1 MTTATVT
8 KNKSAFVGL
17 TPYQIG
23 LAPRGYAF
31 LFLDAERLPMTP
43 QEATD
48 RLEEMG
54 FKPSVR
60 YEETESGLKVRFLL
74 KAVKLA
80 DNFDWQ
86 DESPFDDIIED
97 LYDVFGEAVRSRLTP
112 ANQTSISNHG
122 KLGH

>member
-1 MTTATVT
+1 MTIATAT
-8 KNKSAFVGL
+8 KNKSTFVGL

-31 LFLDAERLPMTP
+31 LFLDAEKLPMTAR
-43 QEATD
+43 EATD

-60 YEETESGLKVRFLL
+60 YEETESGLKVHFLL

-80 DNFDWQ
+80 NDFDWQ
-86 DESPFDDIIED
+86 DESPFEDVIEA

-112 ANQTSISNHG
+112 ANQTAIAFS
-122 KLGH
+122 